1 MSSVKKILIA
11 EDELLIAKVLKMV
24 LEKKHFEVMQVSDE
38 VGAIKLSGEFCPDLI
53 IMDIHLKN
61 KTSGISAGKQIRQNG
76 IKCPIIFTTGNS
88 FEQTREEIKSIE
100 NSHLFIKPVDSEQLL
115 KYIELNF

>member
-1 MSSVKKILIA
+1 MSPIKKILIA

-38 VGAIKLSGEFCPDLI
+38 ANAVKQSAEFSPDLI

-61 KTSGISAGKQIRQNG
+61 KSNGISAGKQIRKNG
-76 IKCPIIFTTGNS
+76 IRCPIIFTTGNS
-88 FEQTREEIKSIE
+88 FEQTKEEIKSIE
-100 NSHLFIKPVDSEQLL
+100 NSHLFIKPIDSDQLI
-115 KYIELNF
+115 KYIGMNF